1 MKLREHGREF
11 WSSYLRLGKGQKIF
25 FGLFLIGC
33 GSLGLYV
40 DSLVAPAADTNHQ
53 RTGQPTRYIM
63 VAATLVRVSQ
73 TNLMEC
79 TTLAESNLPATSRPL
94 GSSSVRVPPPHVI
107 VCWAFSSS
115 PKLAASPKPS
125 LFLCASFLR

>member
-1 MKLREHGREF
+1 MKLSEHGWEF

-53 RTGQPTRYIM
+53 RDGQPTRYI
-63 VAATLVRVSQ
+63 TGGGKHTVRV
-73 TNLMEC
+73 T
-79 TTLAESNLPATSRPL
+79 
-94 GSSSVRVPPPHVI
+94 
-107 VCWAFSSS
+107 
-115 PKLAASPKPS
+115 KP
-125 LFLCASFLR
+125 F